1 MEQRLEI
8 IFNYVFLKY
17 RFLFIERKN
26 LENLVGN
33 ITKKYIKKVNL
44 DLNIPTCYLVEIET
58 KVREYLVTKMI
69 ENPYEVINNYI
80 NIELKN
86 TTNYLEALESIIY
99 LCKIGNYPLNN
110 IMMKELIED
119 NSILR
124 NILANV
130 TRNNMFYLKNGSLK
144 DKIKNDM
151 IREMIYEYCDLENI
165 ELNNNGNNL
174 IYYNLGIEPFET
186 VEEEIDVIKKAKA
199 GAKDAKEALIFRSLK
214 MINKMVAD
222 RKHNFGIN
230 IPSEDLVQEGIEGVL
245 IAINKYDFREHIRF
259 NTYAYQWIRT
269 KINRYI
275 LTKERA
281 VPQVLGKMNLYRD
294 YEKVYEVLC
303 NELNREPSLL
313 EIANRMGISVEKLE
327 QALIINL
334 EVISLDNLVYDNEEI
349 CYGDLLADES
359 INLER
364 DCEIGQMSAE
374 RVDEILT
381 KSKLNEREKIIFKML
396 YGLDGSDRSKTAVEV
411 GKILGVSHQRI
422 GQIRSCI
429 LEKINASNL
438 YADALANNCLKKD
451 IAK

>member
-1 MEQRLEI
+1 M
-8 IFNYVFLKY
+8 
-17 RFLFIERKN
+17 LFS
-26 LENLVGN
+26 
-33 ITKKYIKKVNL
+33 
-44 DLNIPTCYLVEIET
+44 EIET

-119 NSILR
+119 NGILR

-130 TRNNMFYLKNGSLK
+130 TRNNMFYLKSGSLK

-165 ELNNNGNNL
+165 ELNNNSNNL

-186 VEEEIDVIKKAKA
+186 VEEEINVIKKAKA

-214 MINKMVAD
+214 MINKMVVD

-275 LTKERA
+275 LTKECS

-303 NELNREPSLL
+303 NELNREPYLL

-381 KSKLNEREKIIFKML
+381 KAKLNE
-396 YGLDGSDRSKTAVEV
+396 
-411 GKILGVSHQRI
+411 
-422 GQIRSCI
+422 
-429 LEKINASNL
+429 
-438 YADALANNCLKKD
+438 
-451 IAK
+451 

>member
-99 LCKIGNYPLNN
+99 LCKIGNYLLNN

-130 TRNNMFYLKNGSLK
+130 TRNNMFYLKSGSLK

-165 ELNNNGNNL
+165 ELNNNSNNL

-199 GAKDAKEALIFRSLK
+199 GAKDAKEALIFRSLN
-214 MINKMVAD
+214 MINNMVVD

-259 NTYAYQWIRT
+259 NTY
-269 KINRYI
+269 
-275 LTKERA
+275 
-281 VPQVLGKMNLYRD
+281 
-294 YEKVYEVLC
+294 
-303 NELNREPSLL
+303 
-313 EIANRMGISVEKLE
+313 
-327 QALIINL
+327 
-334 EVISLDNLVYDNEEI
+334 
-349 CYGDLLADES
+349 
-359 INLER
+359 
-364 DCEIGQMSAE
+364 
-374 RVDEILT
+374 
-381 KSKLNEREKIIFKML
+381 
-396 YGLDGSDRSKTAVEV
+396 
-411 GKILGVSHQRI
+411 
-422 GQIRSCI
+422 
-429 LEKINASNL
+429 
-438 YADALANNCLKKD
+438 
-451 IAK
+451 